1 MPWKPQKRSRQ
12 LSGDAPVP
20 SLEPHPRRL
29 SRSQGRELLLYVAVG
44 VVYIVLG
51 VAFQPMLYSFVV
63 GAGFLLLG
71 VWILPALL
79 RRLFR

>member
-1 MPWKPQKRSRQ
+1 MRSKSNQKSGQ

-20 SLEPHPRRL
+20 SLEPRPRRL
-29 SRSQGRELLLYVAVG
+29 SAGQRELLLYIAVG
-44 VVYIVLG
+44 VVYIALG
-51 VAFQPMLYSFVV
+51 VAFQPILYSFLV